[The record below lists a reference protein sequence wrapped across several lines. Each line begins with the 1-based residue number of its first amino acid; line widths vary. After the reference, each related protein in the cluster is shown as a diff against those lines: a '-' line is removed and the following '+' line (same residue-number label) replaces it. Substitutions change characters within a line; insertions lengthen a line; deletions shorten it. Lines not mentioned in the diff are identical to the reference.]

1 MRIAVIGAAGTEG
14 RGIVRDI
21 LSRWPS
27 GVSEVLA
34 IDKNLKGL
42 EDLKRTISDDRLKIA
57 VADATD
63 KPKLVELLK
72 GVQVCA
78 NAAQYYVNLHV
89 MEACLEAGAPYLD
102 LGGMYYTTL
111 EQKKLHD
118 KFVKRGVP
126 AILGMGSAPGTT
138 NILAKYAADQLDVA
152 EIIRIYNAYKFV
164 GPVSQ
169 IFIPPYSIRTLLE
182 EFSLES
188 VQFID
193 GEFVKLPPG
202 SGKEVIKFPPP
213 FGEIVCQHTLH
224 SEIATLPYALKAKG
238 VKEVTWKLGL
248 PDEVRRVAESLVAVG
263 FGVINKVKL
272 KDTII
277 DPVEVLENLI
287 RQNIEEHQEIVK
299 KISEET
305 KSYEIIRVIAIGKK
319 DGGEA
324 TCTVDLIK
332 EPQKEY
338 EGFPDPMTAMSA
350 SIGAQMLAKGCIPPG
365 VWAPEECIDPKKY
378 FEEMKR
384 RKFKITVTIS
394 KAI

>member
-1 MRIAVIGAAGTEG
+1 MKIAVIGATGTEG
-14 RGIVRDI
+14 MGIVRDL
-21 LSRWPS
+21 LSKWSS

-34 IDKNLKGL
+34 IGRNLKRL
-42 EDLKRTISDDRLKIA
+42 EDLKHTIGDERLKIA

-72 GVQVCA
+72 GVQACV

-118 KFVKRGVP
+118 KFVRRGIP

-152 EIIRIYNAYKFV
+152 EIIRIYDAIKFV
-164 GPVSQ
+164 GPESQ

-188 VQFID
+188 VQFIN
-193 GEFVKLPPG
+193 GESVKLPPR
-202 SGKEVIKFPPP
+202 SGKEVVEFPPP
-213 FGEIVCQHTLH
+213 FGKVECQHTLH
-224 SEIATLPYALKAKG
+224 SETATLPYTLKAKG
-238 VKEVTWKLGL
+238 VKEVTWRLGL

-263 FGVINKVKL
+263 FGVISKVKL
-272 KDTII
+272 KDIII

-299 KISEET
+299 KVSEET
-305 KSYEIIRVIAIGKK
+305 KSYEIIRVIAIGEK

-338 EGFPDPMTAMSA
+338 EGFPDPMTAMPA
-350 SIGAQMLAKGCIPPG
+350 SIGAQMLARGGIPPG

-378 FEEMKR
+378 FEEMKK
-384 RKFKITVTIS
+384 RKFKITVAIS
-394 KAI
+394 KVI